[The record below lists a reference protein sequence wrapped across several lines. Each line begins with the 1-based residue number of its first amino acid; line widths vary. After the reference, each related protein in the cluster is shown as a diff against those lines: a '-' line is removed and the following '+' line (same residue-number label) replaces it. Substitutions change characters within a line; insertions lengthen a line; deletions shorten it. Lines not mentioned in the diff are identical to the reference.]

1 MNEAEAGTTALTER
15 QRYWLDHLRACAASG
30 KSIAKYAAVHDLA
43 APAMYAGKRVLVKKG
58 ALPSKHPAQF
68 QRVQL
73 MKAVVDREPGRVH
86 SMHQKTIIMEMN
98 DEYFTN

>member
-1 MNEAEAGTTALTER
+1 
-15 QRYWLDHLRACAASG
+15 
-30 KSIAKYAAVHDLA
+30 HDLA

-73 MKAVVDREPGRVH
+73 MKAVVDREWCVRLPNGASVLF
-86 SMHQKTIIMEMN
+86 SAAVDAATLAVVLNTTADLK
-98 DEYFTN
+98 